1 MSAALALTRTNGQ
14 WVLCPPAPPALGQL
28 LGGMT
33 AQAAVSLLPRLFN
46 LCATAQGMAARLSL
60 GLPPAA
66 DARAA
71 LARDVLRDHVLALF
85 VTLPQALGQA
95 PRALPAGWQMGRI
108 APALWG
114 GAEPVD
120 LARWLDSGAGLAPL
134 AQHIRQLFSGGLGHA
149 PVLPFADAENIDRA
163 GALENSPAARHAAH
177 PLMQQA
183 EAAQG
188 RGPLWRVLG
197 RMLDAGCAAK
207 GTLPAPALR
216 ADGMAL
222 VPAARGVY
230 GLRLLA
236 RNGVITDVARITP
249 TDHMLAMGGSLRA
262 ALATTPDPALAR
274 VIVAAHDPCLPVHWL
289 EGADA

>member
-1 MSAALALTRTNGQ
+1 MSGALAISRRDGQ
-14 WVLCPPAPPALGQL
+14 WGLVPPAPPALGQL
-28 LGGMT
+28 LCGRT
-33 AQAAVSLLPRLFN
+33 AQAAASMLPRLFN
-46 LCATAQGMAARLSL
+46 LCAAAQGMAARLSL
-60 GLPPAA
+60 GLPPAP

-71 LARDVLRDHVLALF
+71 LVHDVLRDHVLALF
-85 VTLPQALGQA
+85 ITLPQALGLT
-95 PRALPAGWQMGRI
+95 PRALPQGWQMGRI

-114 GAEPVD
+114 GAQPVD
-120 LARWLDSGAGLAPL
+120 LAKWLDRGAGLAPV
-134 AQHIRQLFSGGLGHA
+134 AHHIMRLFSDGHGQA
-149 PVLPFADAENIDRA
+149 PVLPFADAGTIDRA
-163 GALENSPAARHAAH
+163 GALENSPAARHADH

-183 EAAQG
+183 ETAQG

-197 RMLDAGCAAK
+197 RMLDAECAAT
-207 GTLPAPALR
+207 GAMPAPVLR

-230 GLRLLA
+230 ALRLLA
-236 RNGVITDVARITP
+236 RNGVVTDVARVTP